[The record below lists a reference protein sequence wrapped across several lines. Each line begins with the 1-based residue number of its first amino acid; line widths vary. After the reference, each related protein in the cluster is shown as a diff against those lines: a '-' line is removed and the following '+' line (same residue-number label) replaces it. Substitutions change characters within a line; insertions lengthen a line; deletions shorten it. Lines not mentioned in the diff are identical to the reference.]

1 MRTPFR
7 PALARGLL
15 LALLAATPTAHAK
28 AGEGAERGKPSADA
42 DQGAGQFSEGRKRFK
57 AGQYAEALPLF
68 EQAFQA
74 SHSPNARLYLART
87 LRELGRLTEA
97 YAELQATLD
106 EARSRAETEPRYVET
121 RDASAAELALLEP
134 KVSKLVV
141 ALSGSVPGAE
151 VTIDGVS
158 LAPERIGRSVV
169 LLPGKK
175 TVVATAPGKAEVRK
189 EVTLAGGSSETLA
202 LSLDQ
207 PMAATAPA
215 PAPTEPEAGAGP
227 LGPVRIAG
235 IAAAGLGVVSLVVF
249 AVSAAQAKSSFDSLN
264 SQCGG
269 QRCTDPTTADEVD
282 QGETMQTLSHVTLGI
297 GLVAAVAGGLM
308 IGLGGLGGE
317 TEQTAGLAVGPG
329 RALLRYG
336 LRF

>member
-7 PALARGLL
+7 PALACGLL
-15 LALLAATPTAHAK
+15 LAWLGATPLAHAK
-28 AGEGAERGKPSADA
+28 AGEGAERGLASSDS
-42 DQGAGQFSEGRKRFK
+42 DQGAAEFSEGRKRFK

-68 EQAFQA
+68 ERAYQA
-74 SHSPNARLYLART
+74 SRSPNARLYLART

-97 YAELQATLD
+97 YTELQATLD

-134 KVSKLVV
+134 KVGKLVV
-141 ALSGSVPGAE
+141 VLSGSELGAE
-151 VTIDGVS
+151 VTIDGVP
-158 LAPERIGRSVV
+158 LAPERLGHGVV

-175 TVVATAPGKAEVRK
+175 TIVATAPGRAEVRR

-207 PMAATAPA
+207 PTAAAP
-215 PAPTEPEAGAGP
+215 PSPPTEPAAGAGP
-227 LGPVRIAG
+227 LGPVRVAG
-235 IAAAGLGVVSLVVF
+235 IAAAGLGVVSMVVF
-249 AVSAAQAKSSFDSLN
+249 AVSAAEAKSSFDSLN
-264 SQCGG
+264 SACRG
-269 QRCTDPTTADEVD
+269 QRCTDPATADEVD
-282 QGETMQTLSHVTLGI
+282 KGETMQTLSHVTLGI

-317 TEQTAGLAVGPG
+317 TEQTAGLAVGPE